1 MATKVEQQPTTDFI
15 GQPIKRVEDPRL
27 LTGSARYIDD
37 LKLPGTAYVSILRSP
52 YGHARIRGIRTDAAA
67 ASPGVIGVFTG
78 KDFEHLNPLPC
89 AWQAAGVENFVV
101 TPRTLEIDKVT
112 FTGAGVAA
120 VVAETKAQAEDA
132 VELIEVDWEPLDA
145 VVDVEAAL
153 ADGAPQ
159 IHENAARNIVMEW
172 TVGDADATESALAG
186 ADVVVEQRLVNQRLI
201 PTPMEPRGAAAE
213 YDAGTGEYTVWL
225 TSQAPHV
232 HRLLMTAFV
241 FGIPETKMRVIAP
254 QVGGGFGAKIFLY
267 PEYVLVTALAEKV
280 GRPVKWIETRRENYV
295 ATTHGRDHVTWIRVG
310 AKSDGTIT
318 GLDVKTLAN
327 LGGVLSTVAPGIP
340 TTLYARLLSGAYRIP
355 AIHCHV
361 TGVYTNTGMVDA
373 YRGAGRPEA
382 TYAVERAVDL
392 VAAKLGLDPVDVRRK
407 NFIPPDAFP
416 YDPGI
421 LNGLTYDTGDYG
433 KALDRA
439 LELVGYE
446 DFRRE
451 QADARA
457 NGRYLGIG
465 LSTYIEMCGIA
476 PSKWISGEGWGAALW
491 ESANVRVHLTGKVVV
506 TTGSQS
512 HGQGHETTIAQVV
525 ATELGV
531 PMEDV
536 TVQHSD
542 TQGTPFGYGTYGS
555 RSAAVGGAAVHTS
568 VQRIKDKA
576 RRIAAHLLETAVE
589 DVVYENGRAFVKGAP
604 EVGKTIQELAGAAA
618 LGMDLPAGDEPFL
631 DDTAYFDPPNCTYPF
646 GTHIAVVEVDP
657 ETGAVT
663 LRRYIAVDDVGKVI
677 NPLIVDGQVHG
688 GIAQGVA
695 QALWEG
701 AVYDDQGQLQTGSLM
716 EYALP
721 KAEFFPTFE
730 LDRTETPTDVNP
742 LGVKGAGETG
752 TIASTPAVVNAVV
765 DALSPFGIVHVDMPL
780 TPERVWRAIDQARGE
795 A

>member
-1 MATKVEQQPTTDFI
+1 MATEVEQQPTTSFI
-15 GQPIKRVEDPRL
+15 GEPIKRVEDPRL

-52 YGHARIRGIRTDAAA
+52 YGHARIRGIRTEAAA

-78 KDFEHLNPLPC
+78 KDFEHLNPMPC

-132 VELIEVDWEPLDA
+132 VELIEVDWEPLEA
-145 VVDVEAAL
+145 VVDVEAAV

-186 ADVVVEQRLVNQRLI
+186 ADVVVEQRLVNQRLS
-201 PTPMEPRGAAAE
+201 PTPMEPRGAAAQ

-295 ATTHGRDHVTWIRVG
+295 ATTHGRDHVTHLRVG

-392 VAAKLGLDPVDVRRK
+392 VAAKLGLDPVEVRRR

-421 LNGLTYDTGDYG
+421 LNGLAYDTGDYG

-439 LELVGYE
+439 LEIVGYE
-446 DFRRE
+446 AFRAE
-451 QADARA
+451 QAEARTH
-457 NGRYLGIG
+457 GRYLGIG
-465 LSTYIEMCGIA
+465 LSTYLEMCGIA

-542 TQGTPFGYGTYGS
+542 TQGTPFGYGTYG
-555 RSAAVGGAAVHTS
+555 
-568 VQRIKDKA
+568 
-576 RRIAAHLLETAVE
+576 
-589 DVVYENGRAFVKGAP
+589 
-604 EVGKTIQELAGAAA
+604 
-618 LGMDLPAGDEPFL
+618 
-631 DDTAYFDPPNCTYPF
+631 
-646 GTHIAVVEVDP
+646 
-657 ETGAVT
+657 
-663 LRRYIAVDDVGKVI
+663 
-677 NPLIVDGQVHG
+677 
-688 GIAQGVA
+688 
-695 QALWEG
+695 
-701 AVYDDQGQLQTGSLM
+701 
-716 EYALP
+716 
-721 KAEFFPTFE
+721 
-730 LDRTETPTDVNP
+730 
-742 LGVKGAGETG
+742 
-752 TIASTPAVVNAVV
+752 
-765 DALSPFGIVHVDMPL
+765 
-780 TPERVWRAIDQARGE
+780 
-795 A
+795 